1 VLKVGEFMLQN
12 NIYSQ
17 ESVTENEI
25 DGEYTTI
32 DLNKFEKINYH
43 VDKQKRINVGRQNA
57 LKYVKIFIN
66 ISGDSNTKAL
76 YSNNFLMFPSNQYT
90 RLRKVRGKEKGYD
103 IKVNKNGTL
112 WLGERFQRC
121 SFEIYTRRDDKH
133 GTV

>member
-1 VLKVGEFMLQN
+1 MKNSV
-12 NIYSQ
+12 IYINDC
-17 ESVTENEI
+17 VT
-25 DGEYTTI
+25 DDEYYTI
-32 DLNKFEKINYH
+32 DINKFEEINYH
-43 VDKQKRINVGRQNA
+43 VDNQKRINVGRQNA

-90 RLRKVRGKEKGYD
+90 RLRKVRGKDKGFD

-112 WLGERFQRC
+112 WLGKRFQGC

-133 GTV
+133 GSD